1 MTHAKITAVGSY
13 KPSKVLT
20 NEDMEQLVE
29 TSDDWI
35 ISRTGIKERRIAADD
50 EFTSDL
56 CYEAIKNLEKKY
68 NKDISDVDLIIV
80 STLTPDY
87 RTPSVAS
94 YVQGRLG
101 LENAAA
107 IDVNA
112 ACAGF
117 VYGINM
123 ANAYI
128 SSGMYNKIIVV
139 AGEVLSKITDYS
151 DRNTC
156 VLFGDGAGAFL
167 IENDEESSFI
177 TSTSGSEGKLAESL
191 YCTDVSKT
199 MFGKDLEQIGF
210 VNQNGKEVYKW
221 AIKMVPREIEK
232 VAEKANVELKDVDW
246 FVPHSANLK
255 MIQNICKRSEYPFE
269 QTLHSLVY
277 YGNTSSATIPLA
289 IDDAVDRGDIKK
301 GETLLLFGFGGGLTY
316 SSSLIK
322 WGV

>member
-56 CYEAIKNLEKKY
+56 CYEAIKNLAKKY

-301 GETLLLFGFGGGLTY
+301 GETILLFGFGGGLTY

-322 WGV
+322 WGI

>member
-277 YGNTSSATIPLA
+277 YGNTSSAKIPLA

-322 WGV
+322 WGI

>member
-269 QTLHSLVY
+269 RTLHSLVY

-322 WGV
+322 WGI

>member
-316 SSSLIK
+316 SSSLLK
-322 WGV
+322 WGI

>member
-1 MTHAKITAVGSY
+1 M
-13 KPSKVLT
+13 
-20 NEDMEQLVE
+20 
-29 TSDDWI
+29 
-35 ISRTGIKERRIAADD
+35 
-50 EFTSDL
+50 
-56 CYEAIKNLEKKY
+56 
-68 NKDISDVDLIIV
+68 DLIIV

-301 GETLLLFGFGGGLTY
+301 GETILLFGFGGGLTY

-322 WGV
+322 WGI

>member
-101 LENAAA
+101 LGNAAA

-269 QTLHSLVY
+269 RTLHSLVY

-322 WGV
+322 WGI

>member
-29 TSDDWI
+29 TSDEWI
-35 ISRTGIKERRIAADD
+35 VSRTGIKERRIAVDD

-80 STLTPDY
+80 STLTPDF

-94 YVQGRLG
+94 YIQGRLG

-128 SSGMYNKIIVV
+128 SSGMYKKILVV

-156 VLFGDGAGAFL
+156 VLFGDGAGVFL

-177 TSTSGSEGKLAESL
+177 TSTSGSEGKLGESL

-199 MFGKDLEQIGF
+199 MFGNDLEQIGF

-232 VAEKANVELKDVDW
+232 VAEKGNLELKDIDW

-269 QTLHSLVY
+269 RTLHSLVY

-316 SSSLIK
+316 SGSLIK
-322 WGV
+322 WGI

>member
-316 SSSLIK
+316 SSSLIE
-322 WGV
+322 WGI

>member
-167 IENDEESSFI
+167 IENNEESSFI

-232 VAEKANVELKDVDW
+232 VAEKANVKLKDIDW

-269 QTLHSLVY
+269 RTLHSLVY

-301 GETLLLFGFGGGLTY
+301 DETLLLFGFGGGLTY

-322 WGV
+322 WGI

>member
-177 TSTSGSEGKLAESL
+177 TSTSGSEGKLAERL

-322 WGV
+322 WGI

>member
-35 ISRTGIKERRIAADD
+35 ISRTGIKERRIAAND

-301 GETLLLFGFGGGLTY
+301 GETILLFGFGGGLTY

-322 WGV
+322 WGI

>member
-112 ACAGF
+112 ECAGF

-269 QTLHSLVY
+269 RTLHSLVY

-322 WGV
+322 WGI

>member
-101 LENAAA
+101 LEN
-107 IDVNA
+107 
-112 ACAGF
+112 
-117 VYGINM
+117 GINM

-301 GETLLLFGFGGGLTY
+301 GETILLFGFGGGLTY

-322 WGV
+322 WGI